1 MGRPLGNANSF
12 VEASL
17 RRWLG
22 TVQARSG
29 DLAPSEARVI
39 DLLLAE
45 PLFVGTSTTAQVA
58 GRAGVSAPSVVRAA
72 RAVGFDGFAELKVA
86 IARARGT
93 ADFFAPPA
101 ALAADATPSQVVAA
115 SVRAGH
121 DALTA
126 LEGALDA
133 DALHAAVTAI
143 RTAGQLLAFGA
154 GPSATVAAD
163 VVFRLRALGV
173 RTGGIQDHESAMIA
187 ARLLDPEDVL
197 IVVSS
202 TGRTATTLAV
212 ADAAAGAGATVVAI
226 TNQYDTPLAMIAG
239 TTLAVGG
246 MPLSAQMAAA
256 GSRLAHLAVVDSI
269 AAVLALAE
277 PERRRRAEYAG
288 IDLPDLL

>member
-1 MGRPLGNANSF
+1 LLPGACDRNVTLLHMDRPPGNANSK

-22 TVQARSG
+22 TVEARSG

-115 SVRAGH
+115 SIRAGH

-154 GPSATVAAD
+154 GP
-163 VVFRLRALGV
+163 
-173 RTGGIQDHESAMIA
+173 
-187 ARLLDPEDVL
+187 
-197 IVVSS
+197 
-202 TGRTATTLAV
+202 
-212 ADAAAGAGATVVAI
+212 
-226 TNQYDTPLAMIAG
+226 DT
-239 TTLAVGG
+239 
-246 MPLSAQMAAA
+246 
-256 GSRLAHLAVVDSI
+256 
-269 AAVLALAE
+269 
-277 PERRRRAEYAG
+277 
-288 IDLPDLL
+288 